1 MINKTGSGKWRV
13 RVKSKGEV
21 VADQTFDRKADAAL
35 WEAKQKRAL
44 TLGDF
49 VDPRDG
55 KETLSAAIDRWMTS
69 RAGSVAS
76 KTLQTEGYALQAHIP
91 PKLGHRP
98 IASIHS
104 ADLDAL
110 YGNMLRSLARPT
122 VMRFRN
128 TLSSFFG
135 WAERN
140 RLIQKNIVL
149 ESRVPRGR
157 GQDHHLEVFPFDLAG
172 LRRVH
177 QATVTAS
184 PSQGDLT
191 LVLGLSGLRWGELV
205 ALRVRDLQSL
215 PYPGF
220 RVSRSAPDGQPIR
233 TSTKGGATRTVPLP
247 GELAELVAPLAAGRS
262 PNELLFTS
270 PAGGRLNG
278 PNWKRA
284 VDWSAN
290 CEGRRVHDL
299 RHTAATLW
307 LTNGVDPKTVQAWL
321 GHSTATLTLDTYSH
335 WIGTDGDAAA
345 VARIDA
351 LLDVGRADVRA
362 PRPPDI
368 DFSM

>member
-1 MINKTGSGKWRV
+1 MINKTGSGRWRV

-44 TLGDF
+44 TLGEF

-55 KETLSAAIDRWMTS
+55 KETLADAIDRWMAARS
-69 RAGSVAS
+69 GSVAS
-76 KTLQTEGYALQAHIP
+76 KTLQTERYALRAHIP

-98 IASIHS
+98 IASILS

-110 YGNMLRSLARPT
+110 YGNMLRSLARPI

-177 QATVTAS
+177 HATVTAS

-215 PYPGF
+215 PYPAF

-247 GELAELVAPLAAGRS
+247 GELAELVVPLAAGRN
-262 PNELLFTS
+262 PNELLFSS

-284 VDWSAN
+284 VDWRAN

-351 LLDVGRADVRA
+351 LLHTGPPALRAQ
-362 PRPPDI
+362 RPSDI
-368 DFSM
+368 NISL